1 MFRRSVACLSSYR
14 SSAVSDFER
23 LLELVDA
30 FCTSFRDETVPL
42 RSIGLGGWNS
52 KNRGMLKMTESKID
66 AGIRYPPSLPPQD
79 WHFNAR

>member
-1 MFRRSVACLSSYR
+1 MPSYR

-23 LLELVDA
+23 LLELADT
-30 FCTSFRDETVPL
+30 FSTSFRDETVPL
-42 RSIGLGGWNS
+42 RSFNLGGATLNS

>member
-1 MFRRSVACLSSYR
+1 MSSYR

-23 LLELVDA
+23 LLELADA

-42 RSIGLGGWNS
+42 RSFNLGGGILNS
-52 KNRGMLKMTESKID
+52 KNRGMLKMTESKSD
-66 AGIRYPPSLPPQD
+66 AGIRYPPSLLPQD

>member
-1 MFRRSVACLSSYR
+1 MSSYR
-14 SSAVSDFER
+14 SSALSDFKW
-23 LLELVDA
+23 LLEFADA

-42 RSIGLGGWNS
+42 RSFNLGGGILNS
-52 KNRGMLKMTESKID
+52 KNRGMLKMTESKSD